1 MRCAVVVPAYRAA
14 RELSALL
21 PRLLS
26 WVPPEDVLV
35 VDDGSNDETAEV
47 ARAAGVHEVLRHH
60 ENLGKGSALMTGFVH
75 AAELGFTH
83 AICLDAD
90 GQHPPEEIPRFLQ
103 ALGTPHVGVV
113 VGARNLS
120 PRVMPWPRVCSN
132 RLTTFLLGL
141 QAGTA
146 LFDSQCGFRL
156 YNLEAVLHPSV
167 PRQGRFEWESE
178 ALVRIARHGWAIT
191 SVPVPTIY
199 GEALSHIHPWRDTG
213 RFISMWFRLWREIPA
228 MGREACL

>member
-1 MRCAVVVPAYRAA
+1 MNCAVVVPAYRAA

-26 WVPPEDVLV
+26 WVPPEGVLV
-35 VDDGSNDETAEV
+35 VDDGSDDETHEV
-47 ARAAGVHEVLRHH
+47 ARAAGILHVLRHR
-60 ENLGKGSALMTGFVH
+60 ENLGKGSALMTGFAH

-103 ALGTPHVGVV
+103 ALQTPHMGVV
-113 VGARNLS
+113 VGARSLS

-146 LFDSQCGFRL
+146 LFDSQCGYRL
-156 YNLEAVLHPSV
+156 YCLEAVLHPSM
-167 PRQGRFEWESE
+167 PRRGRFEWESQ
-178 ALVRIARHGWAIT
+178 ALVRIACHGWKIA
-191 SVPVPTIY
+191 SVPVSTIY
-199 GEALSHIHPWRDTG
+199 GEAQSHIHPWRDTG

-228 MGREACL
+228 LRREACL